1 VTRGSYLALI
11 ALLVFTMGTSIITPL
26 LPLYQGTYQLSN
38 GVLMLLFATYTAT
51 VVPTMLLAG
60 NASDRL
66 GRKKLAIPAMLV
78 MTTASLVFS
87 FTESVPL
94 LFAGRVLQGLAIGM
108 YLGVGTAFVIDH
120 ALPGAKALASMTA
133 GAAFRIGF
141 GLGPLFAGIVAQYWG
156 NPLHRPFE
164 VHVVLMVVGLA
175 CVLIARETVPKR
187 PYKFEMRVGIPKG
200 QGIGFAGFIGP
211 AAFTMSFME
220 GTVLSL
226 VPLFLYNTLGA
237 TNVAIAGLCGFLV
250 LGLGGMTPIVTRHIE
265 PRKAVMIGVSVSAVV
280 TWLIAGAA
288 FVGSASLVVVAAG
301 LMGFV
306 NGMILQG
313 GTVICGT
320 IVPLEER
327 GKLMSALYMCA
338 YAGTIPTVGLGYLS
352 QAVGLTNALIVF
364 SCIACVFVAWIVLF
378 GRRLFPRVIPYVEPI
393 TLGSPTS

>member
-1 VTRGSYLALI
+1 MTRGASLALV

-26 LPLYQGTYQLSN
+26 LPLYQGTYGLSN

-51 VVPTMLLAG
+51 VVPTMLIAG

-66 GRKKLAIPAMLV
+66 GRKRLAIPAMLV
-78 MTTASLVFS
+78 MTAASLVFS
-87 FTESVPL
+87 FTDSVPL

-108 YLGVGTAFVIDH
+108 YLGVGTAFIIDH
-120 ALPGAKALASMTA
+120 GRPGAKALVAMTA
-133 GAAFRIGF
+133 GAAFRLGF
-141 GLGPLFAGIVAQYWG
+141 GLGPLLGGIVAQYWG
-156 NPLHRPFE
+156 NPLHRPFQL
-164 VHVVLMVVGLA
+164 HVLLMVLGLA
-175 CVLIARETVPKR
+175 CVLIARETVPRR
-187 PYKFEMRVGIPKG
+187 PYRFEMRVGIPRG
-200 QGIGFAGFIGP
+200 QGIGFAGFLGP

-250 LGLGGMTPIVTRHIE
+250 LGLGGMTPIVTRNVE
-265 PRKAVMIGVSVSAVV
+265 PRKAMMIGVVVSAVV

-288 FVGSASLVVVAAG
+288 FAGSAVLVVVAAG
-301 LMGFV
+301 IMGFV

-338 YAGTIPTVGLGYLS
+338 YAGTVPTVGLGYLS
-352 QAVGLTNALIVF
+352 QIIGLTNTLIVF
-364 SCIACVFVAWIVLF
+364 SCLACAMAAWLVVF
-378 GRRLFPRVIPYVEPI
+378 GRRLFPRVIPYVEPVTI
-393 TLGSPTS
+393 GSRTV